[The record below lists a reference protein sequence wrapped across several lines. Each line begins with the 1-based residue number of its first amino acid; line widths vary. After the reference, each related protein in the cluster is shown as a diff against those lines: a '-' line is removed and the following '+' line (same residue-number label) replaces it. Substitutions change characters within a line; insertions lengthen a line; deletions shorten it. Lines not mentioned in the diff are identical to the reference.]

1 MPDFAKP
8 EIRAALIEGNI
19 KLTGNLDDP
28 RWKTAQAVT
37 LDYELQPGENT
48 PAPQKTIARVLYNA
62 EYVYFGFDC
71 RDTDPQAIRAH
82 ISDRD
87 KIFDDDFVGI
97 ILDTYG
103 DYQRAYEFFVNPFGI
118 QADLLRTGTNED
130 DSFDA
135 VWEAAA
141 AENKEGWTAVM
152 AIPFKSIRF
161 PASQEQRWS
170 LTLGRIYPRASR
182 AFFSARLSRARS
194 WVFWNLRA

>member
-71 RDTDPQAIRAH
+71 RDTIRRRYAPT
-82 ISDRD
+82 S
-87 KIFDDDFVGI
+87 
-97 ILDTYG
+97 
-103 DYQRAYEFFVNPFGI
+103 A
-118 QADLLRTGTNED
+118 TGTRY
-130 DSFDA
+130 S
-135 VWEAAA
+135 
-141 AENKEGWTAVM
+141 TT
-152 AIPFKSIRF
+152 
-161 PASQEQRWS
+161 
-170 LTLGRIYPRASR
+170 TL
-182 AFFSARLSRARS
+182 SA
-194 WVFWNLRA
+194 